1 MSAPFTLIDLTE
13 GARAHA
19 VRAQIHGSSVRVP
32 PQEIAASLGWKLEGR
47 GLCRGDV
54 CVPVRDPAVMA
65 DREGIDLAALAHALG
80 RPLALDVPEGV
91 AAFGVRA
98 DERANR
104 LATLE
109 APDFRLPDLA
119 GRMHSL
125 SEHRGKKVLLV
136 AYASW

>member
-13 GARAHA
+13 GARAHTVGA
-19 VRAQIHGSSVRVP
+19 HVHGSSVRVP
-32 PQEIAASLGWKLEGR
+32 PDQIAATLGWKLEAR

-54 CVPVRDPAVMA
+54 CVPVRDPAVLA
-65 DREGIDLAALAHALG
+65 DREGIELAALAHALG
-80 RPLALDVPEGV
+80 RPLALDVAEG
-91 AAFGVRA
+91 AAALGMRASERA
-98 DERANR
+98 DR

-109 APDFRLPDLA
+109 APDFSLPDLA

-125 SEHRGKKVLLV
+125 SEHRGKKVLLI